1 MTENKYLSGGKL
13 AGGNSERGRVK
24 NDYYATPTND
34 VLDFFDKLINRDDE
48 IDIRDINTILEPAG
62 GGGHM
67 IDALSEIFV
76 FSDID
81 SVDIEP
87 KRDDII
93 QADFLSDDNDELIN
107 KDYDLVITNPPFK
120 LAKEFIDK
128 SLEISNRY
136 VMYYLKIQFLEGIN
150 RKEWFRG
157 LPLKYVYVYSYRS
170 NPHRNGSPVDENG
183 KKWSSTVCYAWYV
196 FDHEYKG
203 EPIIRWI

>member
-1 MTENKYLSGGKL
+1 MNENKYLSGGQL

-34 VLDFFDKLINRDDE
+34 VLDFFDKLINRDNE
-48 IDIRDINTILEPAG
+48 IDITDFDRILEPAG

-67 IDALSEIFV
+67 VDALEDIFV
-76 FSDID
+76 FSNIESIDID
-81 SVDIEP
+81 P
-87 KRDDII
+87 KREDIMK
-93 QADFLSDDNDELIN
+93 ADFLSDNVSFTG
-107 KDYDLVITNPPFK
+107 KYYDLVITNPPFK

-128 SLEISNRY
+128 SLEISKRY

-150 RKEWFRG
+150 RKEWFKD

>member
-1 MTENKYLSGGKL
+1 MKENKYLSGGQL
-13 AGGNSERGRVK
+13 AGGNSERGRAK

-34 VLDFFDKLINRDDE
+34 VLDFFDKLINRDNE
-48 IDIRDINTILEPAG
+48 IDITDFDRILEPAG

-67 IDALSEIFV
+67 VDALEDIFV
-76 FSDID
+76 FSNIGSIDID
-81 SVDIEP
+81 P
-87 KRDDII
+87 KREDIMK
-93 QADFLSDDNDELIN
+93 ADFLSDDVVFTG
-107 KDYDLVITNPPFK
+107 KYYDLVITNPPFK

-128 SLEISNRY
+128 SLEISKRY

-150 RKEWFRG
+150 RKEWFKD

-196 FDHEYKG
+196 FDHEYNG

>member
-1 MTENKYLSGGKL
+1 MKENKYLSGGKL
-13 AGGNSERGRVK
+13 AGGNSERGRAK

-34 VLDFFDKLINRDDE
+34 VLDFFDKLINRDNE
-48 IDIRDINTILEPAG
+48 IDITDFDRILEPAG

-67 IDALSEIFV
+67 VDALEDIFV
-76 FSDID
+76 FSNIESIDID
-81 SVDIEP
+81 P
-87 KRDDII
+87 KREDIMK
-93 QADFLSDDNDELIN
+93 ADFLSDNVSFTG
-107 KDYDLVITNPPFK
+107 KYYDLVITNPPFK

-128 SLEISNRY
+128 SLEISKRY

-150 RKEWFRG
+150 RKEWFKD